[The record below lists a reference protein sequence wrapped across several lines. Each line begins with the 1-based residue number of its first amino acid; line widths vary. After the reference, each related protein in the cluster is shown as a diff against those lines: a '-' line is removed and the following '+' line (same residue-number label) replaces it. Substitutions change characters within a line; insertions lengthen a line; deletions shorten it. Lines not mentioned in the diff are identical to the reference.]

1 MPGWT
6 THIGEEPK
14 LAKRPVY
21 IPNYSGDVFVR
32 TEFVDFLWHPGMA
45 ATQKQKSILSLHE
58 AAVSQGL
65 CRKPLE
71 ISSKSLLEL
80 GVALSAFNLKV
91 TTQKHK
97 KTFTVE
103 TAYQSSKVFTN
114 GGPYKDLLYGTS
126 LAAKK
131 DLRIKESGPLIG
143 FEFFGE
149 AWPLEPR
156 TAFYDWLY
164 INALH
169 KNVWAVE
176 ELSDYDGFTDIEF
189 NPDKSVNCQAY
200 SVALYRSLE
209 ARNLIREAIGSRES
223 YMGIITSV
231 PVNNA
236 SENTESQPRLV

>member
-164 INALH
+164 
-169 KNVWAVE
+169 
-176 ELSDYDGFTDIEF
+176 T
-189 NPDKSVNCQAY
+189 
-200 SVALYRSLE
+200 
-209 ARNLIREAIGSRES
+209 
-223 YMGIITSV
+223 
-231 PVNNA
+231 
-236 SENTESQPRLV
+236 